1 MTRPRKKP
9 ESSKRRS
16 AKDRPLTTRERRLV
30 QGVAGGLP
38 VTKAAV
44 RAGYTP
50 STATSR
56 VYDVMRKPAV
66 RNALVAEME
75 RQGLTD
81 KLLVRKLRE
90 NLDAKRVTRTTYK
103 GRVYSV
109 HKDRDSSEIRETT
122 RLIALLRGDLASET
136 RPADQTVQINFVSNL
151 SLEPFRAARAKALAA
166 MHEQEA
172 EDALV
177 REPLTDPEDHQP

>member
-1 MTRPRKKP
+1 MTAKRTDSEP
-9 ESSKRRS
+9 SSEKARS
-16 AKDRPLTTRERRLV
+16 LSVRERKPVR
-30 QGVAGGLP
+30 GVASGLP
-38 VTKAAV
+38 VNRAA
-44 RAGYTP
+44 RLAGYRP
-50 STATSR
+50 ATAQSR
-56 VYDVMRKPAV
+56 AYDVMRKPAV